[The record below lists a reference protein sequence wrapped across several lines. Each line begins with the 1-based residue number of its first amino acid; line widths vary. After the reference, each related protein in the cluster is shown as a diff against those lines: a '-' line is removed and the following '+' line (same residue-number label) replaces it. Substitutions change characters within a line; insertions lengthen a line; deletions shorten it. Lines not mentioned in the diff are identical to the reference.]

1 MLDGRKL
8 KMIELKLENPNLSN
22 PELADM
28 IGVTRQAIWEWW
40 KNAEVQAEVDK
51 RLREINHAANQHL
64 KSRASTLMNELLD
77 LALSP
82 NTEPR
87 TKNNALQYL
96 IDRALGK
103 AADQVDLT
111 LNDSPG
117 DAADVLREFK
127 AFLEKDRQLK
137 EGGNDG

>member
-8 KMIELKLENPNLSN
+8 KMIELKLENPNLTN
-22 PELADM
+22 PELAEL

-40 KNAEVQAEVDK
+40 KQPEVMAEVDK

-96 IDRALGK
+96 IDRSLGK
-103 AADQVDLT
+103 APDQIDLNVDNST
-111 LNDSPG
+111 G
-117 DAADVLREFK
+117 DAADVLRDFRD
-127 AFLEKDRQLK
+127 FLNKNKQTGRGKD
-137 EGGNDG
+137 DV